1 MKNLIL
7 LLACLLVAI
16 SSYSQD
22 IEPERGVFSG
32 SIETNFNYFQKDSLI
47 GAINIPQYDRL
58 FTGGEMWLNLNY
70 SIKGYDMGV
79 RFDMFQNSNLLNPLG
94 SYSDQGIGR
103 WFIKRT
109 QDKLTLEAGYL
120 YDQIGSGIIY
130 QAYEVR
136 PQLIDN
142 ALYGGAASYQLM
154 ENLKLKAFTGKQKQQ
169 FSTIEGS
176 IRGAY
181 AEGFYSLGKEGS
193 PISLAPGIG
202 VVNRTTGE
210 GVIRNILDVMKFY
223 LTEDQVLPEYNT
235 YLTTF
240 YNTLSY
246 KNITWYAEVA
256 HKSEE
261 VFFDADAIKQ
271 EFNAAPTFGKYVK
284 KSGNVYYSSIGYTIG
299 GLGLTLEG
307 KRTENFDFRA
317 DPTLRLNLGLV
328 NFIPPMNRL
337 NTYRLTTRYNPAT
350 QLLSEQAYQVDV
362 SYKFNKSWSTN
373 LNYSNI
379 QKLDGTQL
387 YDEKLI
393 EVTYKQKRKWQL
405 TGGLQ
410 LQEYN
415 QDIYESKP
423 GVPMLN
429 TVTPYLDFLYKISR
443 KKSIRFESQYMIT
456 DQDFGSWAY
465 GLLEVGLAP
474 HWLFELSGM
483 YNVSPNVNKNEI
495 PNNPETGEKRKIL
508 YPTLGAVYI
517 NKGNRF
523 SLRYVKQ
530 VQGVVC
536 NGGICRLEP
545 AFSGVR
551 FNMTSNF

>member
-16 SSYSQD
+16 SSYSRD
-22 IEPERGVFSG
+22 TEPERGVFSG

-58 FTGGEMWLNLNY
+58 LTGGEMWLNLNY

-142 ALYGGAASYQLM
+142 ALYGGAVSYQLM
-154 ENLKLKAFTGKQKQQ
+154 ENLKIKAFTGKQKQQ

-210 GVIRNILDVMKFY
+210 GVIRNIFDVMKFY